1 MDALLSL
8 LYFIVLYGALM
19 AGLTRFRTENSSI
32 LLSAGPANFISHPP
46 RATLSLLVA
55 IGIPTTLQFFFPSIL
70 TLFRRDTVAF
80 WAGEWWRVITP
91 LFVQDGGVS
100 GSIFNLVS
108 LLIVGG
114 IAERLWGSRRWL
126 IIFFLGGVL
135 CEIIA
140 LAWQPVG
147 AGNSGANFALA
158 ASVAILSLTR
168 NPLRLECIFA
178 YVILAAGV
186 LLLIL
191 HDIHGAATAFGV
203 VIALILVWFEHGKLQ
218 DGGLC

>member
-1 MDALLSL
+1 MEALLPL
-8 LYFIVLYGALM
+8 LYIIVLYGAFI
-19 AGLTRFRTENSSI
+19 AGEIWGRTENGSSI
-32 LLSAGPANFISHPP
+32 SSTEPANFSHPP
-46 RATLSLLVA
+46 WATLSLFVA
-55 IGIPTTLQFFFPSIL
+55 IGIPTTLQFFFPYIL

-80 WAGEWWRVITP
+80 LAGDWWRVITP

-108 LLIVGG
+108 LLIVGS

-126 IIFFLGGVL
+126 IIFFVSGVL

-158 ASVAILSLTR
+158 GSVAVVCLTR
-168 NPLRLECIFA
+168 NPLRLERIFA
-178 YVILAAGV
+178 VVVLATGM
-186 LLLIL
+186 LLLML
-191 HDIHGAATAFGV
+191 HDIHGAATALGAA
-203 VIALILVWFEHGKLQ
+203 IALTLIWFEHSKSQ
-218 DGGLC
+218 DGVRP